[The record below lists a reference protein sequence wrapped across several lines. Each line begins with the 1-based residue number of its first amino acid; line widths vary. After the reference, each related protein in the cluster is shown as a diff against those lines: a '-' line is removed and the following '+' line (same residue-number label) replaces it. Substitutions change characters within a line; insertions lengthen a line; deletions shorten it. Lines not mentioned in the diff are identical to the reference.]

1 MIRTVLCAAL
11 VLLAAPL
18 PAHATA
24 GGCYL
29 RLAHLSPD
37 TPAVDVTVTTF
48 GRPDWS
54 IKLNGV
60 AYGDMSGYQRIEA
73 GTYTISMRPAGADP
87 ASKPVISAS
96 LEGADGQAYTVAGL
110 GKFAALSLKVLN
122 DDISLPPTGQARMRA
137 INAAPTTGAMDIT
150 RDGSPVITN
159 AAFADPSPYQT
170 LAAGTTTLK
179 LTPKQAAPTE
189 LPVNLDAGAV
199 YTVLVLER
207 NGTLTAVARQDA
219 KGAEVVPS
227 GPIEAG
233 YGGTAPQNTTPWTL
247 ILLTTLTA
255 AAALTLRRKTPY
267 RTTP

>member
-1 MIRTVLCAAL
+1 MVRTVLCAAL
-11 VLLAAPL
+11 VLVAAPL
-18 PAHATA
+18 PAHAA
-24 GGCYL
+24 GACYL

-60 AYGDMSGYQRIEA
+60 GYGDMSGYQRIEA

-96 LEGADGQAYTVAGL
+96 LDGADGHAYTVAGL

-122 DDISLPPTGQARMRA
+122 DDISLPPNGQARMRA

-170 LAAGTTTLK
+170 VAAGTTTLK
-179 LTPKQAAPTE
+179 LTPRQAPPTE
-189 LPVNLDAGAV
+189 LPVTLDAGSV

-233 YGGTAPQNTTPWTL
+233 YGGTAPEETPTWLL
-247 ILLTTLTA
+247 ILLAMLTA
-255 AAALTLRRKTPY
+255 TAALTLTHPRRKTP
-267 RTTP
+267 